1 MATLGHPRPPPA
13 PTLSRTGT
21 AYRLDR
27 AEQHLVVHRVRV
39 HAAAIR
45 AEAEAQLAALRGW
58 PQPVR
63 CRSGV
68 HVGGPGCYQHA
79 DPTTGRDHL
88 PVQAEAGLYPM
99 PLEVWAAR
107 TR

>member
-1 MATLGHPRPPPA
+1 M
-13 PTLSRTGT
+13 
-21 AYRLDR
+21 
-27 AEQHLVVHRVRV
+27 
-39 HAAAIR
+39 HAAATR
-45 AEAEAQLAALRGW
+45 AAAQAQLATLRGP

-63 CRSGV
+63 CRSGH

-88 PVQAEAGLYPM
+88 PVQAEAGLHPL

>member
-1 MATLGHPRPPPA
+1 MAHAAL
-13 PTLSRTGT
+13 
-21 AYRLDR
+21 
-27 AEQHLVVHRVRV
+27 V

-45 AEAEAQLAALRGW
+45 AAAQAQLAALRGW

-88 PVQAEAGLYPM
+88 PVQAEAGLH
-99 PLEVWAAR
+99 PLPFEVWAAQR
-107 TR
+107 PVQAVAVPLEDWAAPTR